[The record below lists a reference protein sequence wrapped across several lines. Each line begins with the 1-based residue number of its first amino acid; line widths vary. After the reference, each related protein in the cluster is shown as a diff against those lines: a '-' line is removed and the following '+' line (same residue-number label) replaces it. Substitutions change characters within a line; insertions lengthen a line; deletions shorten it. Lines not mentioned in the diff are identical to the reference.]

1 MKSVFKLK
9 FFVSLVLLASF
20 FILVL
25 NGCKKS
31 EVEPDFVAKE
41 ILITDFDCPA
51 IAFTGSDTT
60 VVGKWKL
67 MSWVQSSESSITDTV
82 FYADYSC
89 DNITYEFTK
98 DGKLKIVGNHKL
110 HEGEIE
116 FRFGGGVENGN
127 KMAKIYFFIPDFRGD
142 MWRVSLE
149 EEAQMELIY
158 WSSRGPKL
166 QLVRIQ

>member
-51 IAFTGSDTT
+51 IA
-60 VVGKWKL
+60 
-67 MSWVQSSESSITDTV
+67 ITAPG
-82 FYADYSC
+82 YYCS
-89 DNITYEFTK
+89 
-98 DGKLKIVGNHKL
+98 G
-110 HEGEIE
+110 
-116 FRFGGGVENGN
+116 
-127 KMAKIYFFIPDFRGD
+127 
-142 MWRVSLE
+142 
-149 EEAQMELIY
+149 QMEAYELG
-158 WSSRGPKL
+158 STRS
-166 QLVRIQ
+166 